1 MGMDDQ
7 AHGRRPLSFLLRRRW
22 SGFLSRI
29 VRPVLALCL
38 VAILNGCTANENSI
52 YRVSSLSGKD
62 ARVITMDAK
71 QRSLLSAYRLL
82 DTTGKPNATA
92 VRAFCAEP
100 SPDVFSVVA
109 QSLSAG
115 GSFGKSADPASVQAA
130 LNLAFSSAEQGSTI
144 PRTQTINMLR
154 ELMYRTCERYL
165 SGGYDPT
172 ELSLQAIRDQRL
184 MVSILAIEQLT
195 GAVTPKPA
203 VIGAA
208 GSGAAGITGDA
219 LIRLDDA
226 RQARDKAVK
235 TYDDARSAY
244 DQANGT
250 DKVCDAI
257 AGKADADLSDA
268 QKAKVKPCAEAKTAK
283 DKALADQTIKTATY
297 QELSTLARS
306 GGVSVTTSVTS
317 NTLGGID
324 QARVAEIASV
334 SGAVQSIVQQN
345 FNDTTET
352 MMFCLR
358 VLRPDSD
365 RQIVVPAGKE
375 DALKSVCV
383 QYLERGVQAAEQRLS
398 AEIATAQRRMDDA
411 TKARF
416 QQFWTASR
424 QAAFG
429 VDLKRTAFVDWLRS
443 ILPLDEKAKADCF
456 ATVRDQG
463 DAYSCFAALYPGD
476 QGEAVKH

>member
-1 MGMDDQ
+1 MM
-7 AHGRRPLSFLLRRRW
+7 
-22 SGFLSRI
+22 
-29 VRPVLALCL
+29 ALC
-38 VAILNGCTANENSI
+38 VATMLNACTANQNSI
-52 YRVSSLSGKD
+52 YRVRSLSDTGTH
-62 ARVITMDAK
+62 VITMDAK
-71 QRSLLSAYRLL
+71 QRSLLSAFRLL
-82 DTTGKPNATA
+82 DRNGKPNGTA

-115 GSFGKSADPASVQAA
+115 GSFGKSADPTSVQAA

-184 MVSILAIEQLT
+184 MVSVLAIEQLT

-203 VIGAA
+203 AIGAA

-235 TYDDARSAY
+235 AYDDARSTY
-244 DQANGT
+244 DEANGT

-257 AGKADADLSDA
+257 AGKAEADLSDA

-283 DKALADQTIKTATY
+283 DKALADQTTRTAAY

-306 GGVSVTTSVTS
+306 GGVSAATSVTS
-317 NTLGGID
+317 DAPGRID
-324 QARVAEIASV
+324 QSRSGEIASV
-334 SGAVQSIVQQN
+334 SDAVKAIVERN

-358 VLRPDSD
+358 VLRSDSASGL
-365 RQIVVPAGKE
+365 VVPAGKE
-375 DALKSVCV
+375 DALRSVCV
-383 QYLERGVQAAEQRLS
+383 QYLERGVQAAEQRL
-398 AEIATAQRRMDDA
+398 AGEIATAQLRMSDTAD
-411 TKARF
+411 ARF
-416 QQFWTASR
+416 QQFWTADR
-424 QAAFG
+424 RAAFAA
-429 VDLKRTAFVDWLRS
+429 DQKRTALVSTLRPK
-443 ILPLDEKAKADCF
+443 IQAAERGKADCF
-456 ATVRDQG
+456 TAVRDE
-463 DAYSCFAALYPGD
+463 AAAKSCFLALTPAD
-476 QGEAVKH
+476 QRNILNN

>member
-1 MGMDDQ
+1 M
-7 AHGRRPLSFLLRRRW
+7 
-22 SGFLSRI
+22 
-29 VRPVLALCL
+29 
-38 VAILNGCTANENSI
+38 LNACTANQNSI
-52 YRVSSLSGKD
+52 YRAQSLSETGTH
-62 ARVITMDAK
+62 VITMDAK
-71 QRSLLSAYRLL
+71 QRSLLSAFRLL
-82 DTTGKPNATA
+82 DGTGKPNGTA

-130 LNLAFSSAEQGSTI
+130 LDLAFSSAEQGATI

-184 MVSILAIEQLT
+184 MVSVIAIEQLT
-195 GAVTPKPA
+195 GAVTPRPA
-203 VIGAA
+203 VIGAS
-208 GSGAAGITGDA
+208 GSGGAGITGDA

-235 TYDDARSAY
+235 AHDDARSAY

-257 AGKADADLSDA
+257 AGKAEADLSDA

-283 DKALADQTIKTATY
+283 DKALADQTTRTATY

-306 GGVSVTTSVTS
+306 GGVSTATSVTS
-317 NTLGGID
+317 NAPGGID
-324 QARVAEIASV
+324 QSRSADIASV
-334 SGAVQSIVQQN
+334 SSAVEFIVEQN

-358 VLRPDSD
+358 ILRPEGAT
-365 RQIVVPAGKE
+365 RLVVPAGKE

-383 QYLERGVQAAEQRLS
+383 QYLERGVQAAEQRLEG
-398 AEIATAQRRMDDA
+398 EIATAQARMNHA
-411 TKARF
+411 AEERF
-416 QQFWTASR
+416 QQFWTADR
-424 QAAFG
+424 RAAFA
-429 VDLKRTAFVDWLRS
+429 VDQRRTALVNTLRAT
-443 ILPLDEKAKADCF
+443 LQADEKGKADCF
-456 ATVRDQG
+456 ASVRDEAG
-463 DAYSCFAALYPGD
+463 AKSCFLALTPTD
-476 QGEAVKH
+476 QRNILTN